1 MKLQTEVEI
10 HRSSFDIGYGN
21 NIFML
26 GSCFTDNIGKKL
38 KEHGFN
44 VSVNP
49 FGTLY
54 NPASVCASAQRLK
67 SGTLFTVD
75 DVVKMG
81 SGSELYCSFSHHTLA
96 AAPTPDEFLEKAN
109 CKLEQASEFWKE
121 SDTVIITLG
130 TSWCYRQIERNL
142 IVSNCLKR
150 PASEFE
156 RIFMDTE
163 QTCLLLKRMM
173 ADNPEKRFVFTVSPI
188 RHLKDTAHGNQISKS
203 ALLTAVD
210 KAIRD
215 TNNMTEYFP
224 SYEIMMDE
232 LRDYRF
238 YAEDMVHPSGQ
249 AVQYIFDRFIDWALP
264 DGERELFDARRKEF
278 LRSQH
283 RSFTETKR

>member
-109 CKLEQASEFWKE
+109 SKLEQASEFWKE

-210 KAIRD
+210 KAISD

>member
-44 VSVNP
+44 VRVNP

-96 AAPTPDEFLEKAN
+96 AAPTQDEFLEKAN
-109 CKLEQASEFWKE
+109 SKLEQASEFWKE